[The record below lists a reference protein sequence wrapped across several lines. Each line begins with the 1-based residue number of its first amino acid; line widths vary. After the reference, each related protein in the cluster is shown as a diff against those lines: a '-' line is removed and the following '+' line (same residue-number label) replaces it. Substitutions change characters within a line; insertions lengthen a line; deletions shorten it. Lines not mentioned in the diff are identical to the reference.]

1 MQELRKCTA
10 IIGKIAHQAKNLPLS
25 TTSKEDRVMIQNVQ
39 TALATKVQNAST
51 MFRKKQSNYLKR
63 EPARERDS
71 HRQTDLGSV
80 AELRGYELRNQDILA
95 ASGAIP
101 IKDSYDS
108 IHDDIELVRLFQLYR
123 SRHLLSDVFL
133 NRAKTP

>member
-1 MQELRKCTA
+1 
-10 IIGKIAHQAKNLPLS
+10 
-25 TTSKEDRVMIQNVQ
+25 
-39 TALATKVQNAST
+39 VQNAST

-63 EPARERDS
+63 ESACDRDLHTS
-71 HRQTDLGSV
+71 TETDLV
-80 AELRGYELRNQDILA
+80 PELRGYELRNQDILA

-133 NRAKTP
+133 NRAKIFSQLPQFSSLHKNKRQAGCHLKRSLSATGRLRA